1 MKTILNKISLHPLFI
16 ITLFIFVL
24 MGRFK
29 FMCYFMLLILV
40 HELGHIAV
48 SFYFKWNI
56 DKIII
61 LPFGGLIKYNN
72 YVNTPLKEDFLVSI
86 SGVIFQYIFYIIT
99 NRYISYS
106 YYSIINYSIIIFNLL
121 PIYPLDGSKIL
132 SVIINKLTNF
142 YNSLKISVVIS
153 YIIIFLSILI
163 LFKINKI
170 FIFIFIFLIIR
181 VNKLSKNIKNI
192 YNKFL
197 LERYIHEFKFN
208 KVKII
213 NNIYKMKKDYRHII
227 YKDNNYITEKNILN
241 EIFKYK
247 SL

>member
-1 MKTILNKISLHPLFI
+1 MLFYVINIS
-16 ITLFIFVL
+16 
-24 MGRFK
+24 
-29 FMCYFMLLILV
+29 
-40 HELGHIAV
+40 
-48 SFYFKWNI
+48 
-56 DKIII
+56 
-61 LPFGGLIKYNN
+61 YNN

-170 FIFIFIFLIIR
+170 FILIFIFLIIR

-208 KVKII
+208 KVKI
-213 NNIYKMKKDYRHII
+213 K
-227 YKDNNYITEKNILN
+227 
-241 EIFKYK
+241 
-247 SL
+247 

>member
-40 HELGHIAV
+40 HELGHIVV

-170 FIFIFIFLIIR
+170 FILIFIFLIIR

-227 YKDNNYITEKNILN
+227 YKDNNYITEKNILS